1 MFARI
6 LTIFFVALGCLFTNG
21 LHSAQAVKYSN
32 GQTAKAGDVLISKK
46 SLDNYFVGHAAIVGG
61 DGATAVEVYK
71 GRSTVKSSKL
81 SDWFKKQDR
90 GYNVMRY
97 KSSSKASGAG
107 YWASY
112 NVGAKYNYRIVSSS
126 ALRDW
131 KDLYCSKFV
140 YQAFY
145 FSGGVKLKILGDQ
158 AEMWEYPP
166 TSNWVINPNLMVVME
181 DFTRIKWGHIITY

>member
-1 MFARI
+1 MFVRI
-6 LTIFFVALGCLFTNG
+6 LTVCLVVLGCLFTSG
-21 LHSAQAVKYSN
+21 LQSAEAVKYSN

-46 SLDNYFVGHAAIVGG
+46 SLDNYLVGHAAIVGG
-61 DGATAVEVYK
+61 DGSTAIEVYK

-81 SDWFKKQDR
+81 GDWFKKQDR

-97 KSSSKASGAG
+97 KNSGIASGAG
-107 YWASY
+107 AWASY
-112 NVGAKYNYRIVSSS
+112 NVGAKYNYKIVSTS

-145 FSGGVKLKILGDQ
+145 FSGGVKLKMIGDQ
-158 AEMWEYPP
+158 GEMWEYPP
-166 TSNWVINPNLMVVME
+166 TSSWVINPNLMTVME
-181 DFTRIKWGHIITY
+181 NFTRVK